1 MPTIPVVNFPPPS
14 RGRAQGRP
22 RDLDGFQKDNYLS
35 KAFKTTGS
43 GFGSSEIG
51 RGSAK
56 TRFVLSV
63 LSVLYCRSNHS
74 LLGLDMTSG
83 KAPSMLQMSK
93 LFLNAEVR
101 EAAQN
106 LVEEFKKAG
115 VDLNTK
121 VNTFNM
127 GQLIWSHQT

>member
-1 MPTIPVVNFPPPS
+1 MF
-14 RGRAQGRP
+14 
-22 RDLDGFQKDNYLS
+22 
-35 KAFKTTGS
+35 
-43 GFGSSEIG
+43 
-51 RGSAK
+51 
-56 TRFVLSV
+56 
-63 LSVLYCRSNHS
+63 
-74 LLGLDMTSG
+74 
-83 KAPSMLQMSK
+83 QMSK

-127 GQLIWSHQT
+127 RQLIWPHQI

>member
-1 MPTIPVVNFPPPS
+1 MPTIPVVNLPPPS
-14 RGRAQGRP
+14 RRRAQGRP
-22 RDLDGFQKDNYLS
+22 GDLDGFQKYNYLS
-35 KAFKTTGS
+35 KALKTTGS
-43 GFGSSEIG
+43 DFGSSEIG

-63 LSVLYCRSNHS
+63 LSALYCRSNHR
-74 LLGLDMTSG
+74 LLGVDMTSG
-83 KAPSMLQMSK
+83 KAPSMFQMSK

-121 VNTFNM
+121 VNMFNM
-127 GQLIWSHQT
+127 RQLIWPHQI